1 MHRIATLAL
10 VAALGTCPLIARS
23 QDMRLKGGF
32 VPLLA
37 PAADTRAPVG
47 EVRAIVEEDGDV
59 RIDLVVSGLTETA
72 RSATLHVGRASEAG
86 EQVARV
92 DVAAQG
98 SEARVIGG
106 TFTLSPAIARRVRAG
121 EGFVLLRTSEHS
133 DGLLRAP
140 LTPQVRSLEAA
151 IAEDRSR

>member
-1 MHRIATLAL
+1 MHRIATLAF
-10 VAALGTCPLIARS
+10 VAVLGTVPLLADA
-23 QDMRLKGGF
+23 QDMRLRGGF

-37 PAADTRAPVG
+37 PAADARAPVG
-47 EVRAIVEEDGDV
+47 EVRAIVEADGDV

-72 RSATLHVGRASEAG
+72 RAATLHVGRASEAG

-106 TFTLSPAIARRVRAG
+106 TFTLSPAVAQRVRAG
-121 EGFVLLRTSEHS
+121 EAFVLLRTSEHA

-140 LTPQVRSLEAA
+140 LTPQARSLEAA
-151 IAEDRSR
+151 IADERVR

>member
-1 MHRIATLAL
+1 MHRIALLTLAAVLGVQPL
-10 VAALGTCPLIARS
+10 VADA
-23 QDMRLKGGF
+23 QDVRLKGTF
-32 VPLLA
+32 LPLLA
-37 PAADTRAPVG
+37 PDADTRAPVG

-72 RSATLHVGRASEAG
+72 RSATLHVGRDSEGG

-98 SEARVIGG
+98 PEARVIGG
-106 TFTLSPAIARRVRAG
+106 TFTLGPTVAQRVRNG
-121 EGFVLLRTSEHS
+121 EGFVLLRTSEHA

-140 LTPQVRSLEAA
+140 LTPQARSLDAA